1 MRSAMPIAWHEE
13 CYANAAAHH
22 LEQMRKLEHMTKMVT
37 ESAKWLDEYRA
48 LIDSAKRDGRKSFD
62 SDRYRGKSRRKSMKT

>member
-1 MRSAMPIAWHEE
+1 MRNAMPIAWHED

-37 ESAKWLDEYRA
+37 ESAKWLDEYRR
-48 LIDSAKRDGRKSFD
+48 LIDCAKRDGKKSFD
-62 SDRYRGKSRRKSMKT
+62 REKYRGKNGRNVMKT